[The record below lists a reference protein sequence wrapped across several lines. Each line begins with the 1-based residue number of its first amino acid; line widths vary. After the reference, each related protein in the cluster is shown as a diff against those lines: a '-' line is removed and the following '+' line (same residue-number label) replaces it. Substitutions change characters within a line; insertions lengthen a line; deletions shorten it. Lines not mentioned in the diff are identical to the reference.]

1 MPSLDNMMM
10 RQIIMD
16 HYESPRNHGLVNDD
30 NYKSVNMDSE
40 TCIDNID
47 IQALIEDN
55 VIKDIRFD
63 GEACAIC
70 TASTSIMS
78 ELLIGKTIDEAR
90 VIIENYMNM
99 IFEKDYDPEIL
110 EEAIA
115 FYNTHKQ
122 ANRIKC
128 ATLGWKGITQL
139 IDESEKEETHGK

>member
-1 MPSLDNMMM
+1 MIQDPMPLGVG
-10 RQIIMD
+10 IIF
-16 HYESPRNHGLVNDD
+16 L
-30 NYKSVNMDSE
+30 
-40 TCIDNID
+40 
-47 IQALIEDN
+47 
-55 VIKDIRFD
+55 
-63 GEACAIC
+63 
-70 TASTSIMS
+70 
-78 ELLIGKTIDEAR
+78 
-90 VIIENYMNM
+90 NM

>member
-1 MPSLDNMMM
+1 MPSLDNMML

-16 HYESPRNHGLVNDD
+16 HYENPRNHELVEDD
-30 NYKSVNMDSE
+30 SYKKVNMDSE

-47 IQALIEDN
+47 IQAKIEN
-55 VIKDIRFD
+55 GV
-63 GEACAIC
+63 
-70 TASTSIMS
+70 
-78 ELLIGKTIDEAR
+78 IDEAR
-90 VIIENYMNM
+90 VIIKNYMNM